1 MPEISIPAAP
11 FGTVLHSLQIKV
23 SGQIMDTEEGQG
35 VGRERM
41 GQVVMSTDTREKMRD
56 GAAGLQATRPPP
68 AHGAETLTPPHPQ
81 FPHPQTGPVRPPAK
95 AATRTER
102 DGRPT
107 SVRAVESHPI

>member
-1 MPEISIPAAP
+1 
-11 FGTVLHSLQIKV
+11 
-23 SGQIMDTEEGQG
+23 
-35 VGRERM
+35 
-41 GQVVMSTDTREKMRD
+41 MSTDTQEKIRD
-56 GAAGLQATRPPP
+56 GAAGLQSTHPPP

-81 FPHPQTGPVRPPAK
+81 FPHPQTGPVTPPAK